1 MCGGSDAGSNAGSP
15 TGEGHGSRGQNTE
28 DSASV
33 AEERVELLC
42 NDQILDPNMDLR
54 TVKEFIWKVKNND
67 LVLHYRPLR

>member
-1 MCGGSDAGSNAGSP
+1 MDLNLPSVRRTLLN
-15 TGEGHGSRGQNTE
+15 TG
-28 DSASV
+28 DLALV

-42 NDQILDPNMDLR
+42 NDQILDSNMDLR